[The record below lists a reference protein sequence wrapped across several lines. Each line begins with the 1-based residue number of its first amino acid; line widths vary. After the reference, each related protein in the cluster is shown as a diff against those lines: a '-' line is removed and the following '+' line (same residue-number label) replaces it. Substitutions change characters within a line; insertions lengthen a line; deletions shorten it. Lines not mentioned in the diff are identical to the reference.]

1 MNMDRINKSELVL
14 NSDGSIYHLNLC
26 PGDVAETIMLVG
38 DPGRVKIIAGFFD
51 TIELEK
57 QNREINTVTGTYKG
71 KRLSVMSTGMGTDN
85 IEIVVNEL
93 DALFNVDLKTRYY
106 KEEKTSLNLIRIG
119 TSGAL
124 QPDIPVIESFVVSEY
139 GLGLDG
145 LAYFYEKGEDTIDT
159 ELTEGFINELNWD
172 NNLPKPYGIKASD
185 YLLEKVGFGWRKGIT
200 LTAPGFYAPQGRE
213 LRLKVK
219 DNTIIERAR
228 LFKYNG
234 AEVTNFEMETSALY
248 VISAMLGHNALTVC
262 DIIANRVNDEFNPN
276 YKESMLALIGDVIE
290 RISKL

>member
-1 MNMDRINKSELVL
+1 MERINKSELVL
-14 NSDGSIYHLNLC
+14 NSSGSIYHLNLL
-26 PGDVAETIMLVG
+26 PGDVAETIILVG

-93 DALFNVDLKTRYY
+93 DALFNVDLKTRYF
-106 KEEKTSLNLIRIG
+106 KEKHTKLNLIRIG

-124 QPDIPVIESFVVSEY
+124 QSDIPVIESFVVSKY
-139 GLGLDG
+139 GIGLDG
-145 LAYFYEKGEDTIDT
+145 LAYFYAKGDETIDAK
-159 ELTEGFINELNWD
+159 LTSGFIQNMKWD
-172 NNLPKPYGIKASD
+172 DELPKPYGIGASK
-185 YLLEKVGFGWRKGIT
+185 YLLEKVGYGWRQGIT

-228 LFKYNG
+228 HYKYNDTD
-234 AEVTNFEMETSALY
+234 VTNFEMETSALY
-248 VISAMLGHNALTVC
+248 VLSAMLGHNALTVC
-262 DIIANRVNDEFNPN
+262 DIIANRINDEFNPN
-276 YKESMLALIGDVIE
+276 YKESMKTLIGEVLE